1 MANSEG
7 GDVPD
12 TVFQEQLDALLVHD
26 IAMFDTVRSKSNC
39 RFHCL
44 RIGGMGHH
52 LITALAT
59 DSKGGLQLIIQE
71 KRVPV
76 PIPGRPHN
84 APGEIELDVV
94 HAVFNLFANS
104 LYESIGTIA
113 LPGMA

>member
-1 MANSEG
+1 MADSQG
-7 GDVPD
+7 GNVPD
-12 TVFQEQLDALLVHD
+12 VVFQEQLDTLLVHD
-26 IAMFDTVRSKSNC
+26 IAVFDTVRSKPNG
-39 RFHCL
+39 RFDRL

-59 DSKGGLQLIIQE
+59 DRKGGLQLIIQE

-94 HAVFNLFANS
+94 HTVFNLLANS